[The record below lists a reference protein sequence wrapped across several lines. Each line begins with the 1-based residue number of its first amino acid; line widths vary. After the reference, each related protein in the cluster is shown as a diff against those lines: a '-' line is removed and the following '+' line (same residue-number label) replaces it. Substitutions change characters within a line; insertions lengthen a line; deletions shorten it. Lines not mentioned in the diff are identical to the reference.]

1 MRQGRAQG
9 RSGGGAHT
17 GMRTSR
23 RGAKSSAV
31 RPKQTYTGRESF
43 RCVFLRSAVWVIF
56 RVRRAE
62 DGRVAWH
69 DVRHEGWPA
78 SARQW
83 RGQVRKKRKK
93 ERAAPFGGPSDA
105 AGRGRGDGAGRGRD
119 VLGSDGSSGGLGP
132 GRASFASFASFAGR
146 VHVHSARRLT
156 AARTGRAQRRDRSFR
171 ARRLIP
177 LSPLGSIPGKAMR
190 RPLPVAPP
198 FVYNSKR
205 HRSMG
210 SHMDEPGTRARGNR
224 RHVPRSR
231 PCLRGTGL
239 RICIER

>member
-1 MRQGRAQG
+1 VDVRFPPEADICQMIKLPLRVPAVSRMGDLPRAPGRG
-9 RSGGGAHT
+9 R
-17 GMRTSR
+17 
-23 RGAKSSAV
+23 
-31 RPKQTYTGRESF
+31 
-43 RCVFLRSAVWVIF
+43 
-56 RVRRAE
+56 
-62 DGRVAWH
+62 RVAWH

-83 RGQVRKKRKK
+83 RGQVRKKRKKRKK

-156 AARTGRAQRRDRSFR
+156 AARTGRAQRRDRSFH
-171 ARRLIP
+171 ARRLIL

-198 FVYNSKR
+198 FVYNSER

-239 RICIER
+239 RIRIER